1 MIELGPPVDKPPAI
15 GIKTAKLFTNLE
27 ERTGIGHR
35 GFDLHPV
42 TNDLRITDETANS
55 LVGVASDLFW
65 VKFVE
70 GTSIS
75 IAFFS
80 KRATSSSR
88 LARLR
93 APGFR
98 NAFCR
103 REQGLP
109 ILDRDIS
116 AIMDRLH

>member
-27 ERTGIGHR
+27 ELTGIGHR

-65 VKFVE
+65 VEFVE

-75 IAFFS
+75 IAFFQNE
-80 KRATSSSR
+80 RPVQA
-88 LARLR
+88 
-93 APGFR
+93 
-98 NAFCR
+98 
-103 REQGLP
+103 GLH
-109 ILDRDIS
+109 
-116 AIMDRLH
+116 A